1 MLESGAI
8 GLESVKD
15 PTLLSLITITSFAQW
30 MVNGLM
36 IYVSLRSFGVNVD
49 VTHALLVMG
58 VTAIGVTIPST
69 PGYFGIIQGCF
80 KMSLV
85 PLGYDNA
92 KVFGASIYY
101 HMCQWI
107 PVTATGLAFLSK
119 VGLSFSDVRREATS
133 EKVETAAG

>member
-1 MLESGAI
+1 MNQ
-8 GLESVKD
+8 D
-15 PTLLSLITITSFAQW
+15 
-30 MVNGLM
+30 
-36 IYVSLRSFGVNVD
+36 
-49 VTHALLVMG
+49 
-58 VTAIGVTIPST
+58 

-133 EKVETAAG
+133 EKVEISAG